1 MDADRRRHPARLLL
15 LKRMTCVHCA
25 TNRARLS
32 SSRFLTGRATNL
44 SVSPVVVGSHSN
56 IISLLSQAND
66 VLDASQN
73 RWKKENY

>member
-1 MDADRRRHPARLLL
+1 MDDDRRCHPPLPLLL
-15 LKRMTCVHCA
+15 LKRVTCVCA

-32 SSRFLTGRATNL
+32 SSTFITGQATNL

-56 IISLLSQAND
+56 IIPLLSQAND
-66 VLDASQN
+66 VLVASQN